1 MNLQMMPVHEA
12 NSRSVTID
20 DELEGARDDL
30 ARLSAL
36 LNEAFAELLASF
48 SAIQAAAQNG
58 SGNAAID
65 QHTMRAVTAL
75 QCEDMAS
82 QLITFT
88 QKRLESARGVLKN
101 LPEMPQTALTDA
113 VWAAGLAACSDLPAA
128 TRGGSHRG
136 GSHASAPV
144 RQDGMGA
151 GDIDLF

>member
-1 MNLQMMPVHEA
+1 MSLQLLPAPTVPEA
-12 NSRSVTID
+12 ALAPGDSASSRLAE
-20 DELEGARDDL
+20 ELEHARDDL
-30 ARLSAL
+30 ARLAML
-36 LNEAFAELLASF
+36 LNDAFAELLASF
-48 SAIQAAAQNG
+48 SAIQAAAQ
-58 SGNAAID
+58 SGQGHPAID

-101 LPEMPQTALTDA
+101 LPEMPQTPLSNA
-113 VWAAGLAACSDLPAA
+113 VWAAGLEACAELP
-128 TRGGSHRG
+128 GST
-136 GSHASAPV
+136 ANAAPV